1 LFWRFLGG
9 LHAIGAWFVG
19 NSTATAAW
27 LALLIAIGTLLH
39 EVVQGQRLPNPSKI
53 EEWMAYNEFRQ
64 YCESQLDKGNLWN
77 DCNKTLALQIKAPP
91 LIDIDAFMEDDKLF
105 SRRHPL
111 AKRIAALLRDG
122 LKHGMKV
129 HSLNAVLFNANQL
142 KDNNSGISNLDLD
155 AGVNA
160 QSSNADL
167 PSSRTQR
174 YQPRSTVVAM
184 AQDVSMH
191 VAMGYLPLLAIAILL
206 LYICLYTLLRRR
218 RLSRQSQVGGLFKRD
233 VRAHSSTRSAPL
245 SLFAAEDLEL
255 GYGER
260 YSVDNQIINE
270 IAGTSGCSA
279 NIDIDGTMDI
289 NLH

>member
-1 LFWRFLGG
+1 MGC

-19 NSTATAAW
+19 DSTATAAW

-91 LIDIDAFMEDDKLF
+91 LTDSDAFMEDDKLF

-111 AKRIAALLRDG
+111 ANRIAALLHDG

-129 HSLNAVLFNANQL
+129 HPLDAVLINASQL
-142 KDNNSGISNLDLD
+142 RDNNSGIVILDLD

-160 QSSNADL
+160 QSSTADL
-167 PSSRTQR
+167 HSSSTQR
-174 YQPRSTVVAM
+174 YQPRCNICSHGARYAHACYHGIPITHDDCHHNVVHLSIHLFEKASYVKT
-184 AQDVSMH
+184 AT
-191 VAMGYLPLLAIAILL
+191 G
-206 LYICLYTLLRRR
+206 R
-218 RLSRQSQVGGLFKRD
+218 RLVQARYPRALF
-233 VRAHSSTRSAPL
+233 
-245 SLFAAEDLEL
+245 
-255 GYGER
+255 
-260 YSVDNQIINE
+260 
-270 IAGTSGCSA
+270 
-279 NIDIDGTMDI
+279 
-289 NLH
+289 